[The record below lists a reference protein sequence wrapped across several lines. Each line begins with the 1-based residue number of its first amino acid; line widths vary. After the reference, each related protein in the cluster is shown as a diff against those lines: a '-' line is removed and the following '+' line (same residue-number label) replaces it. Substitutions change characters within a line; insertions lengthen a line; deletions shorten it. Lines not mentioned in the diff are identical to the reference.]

1 MSLLK
6 LDPAFRVLLPE
17 GANGGTGEIE
27 YDRPYRLPA
36 MIAGA
41 SSAFKISI
49 LDPNNPRLG
58 KIVSLAGGDVSL
70 LGAKNGEAEPPYV
83 TVRIYPEFPVA
94 AGQPVAQGEPIEF
107 RGRPH
112 EFPAGSGLWD
122 LADLGSD
129 NRPVLT
135 TPEQKASLVE
145 ALAASETII
154 ERYDASTVELAA
166 ERGRINA
173 LKLDLQISAAGL
185 QGLKVRTLQ
194 NATPAATA
202 VRRLVWGLRSRNFKL
217 PLWVD
222 DLGHTHI
229 TVARIKDLIL
239 SGALSIPSLLTGRV
253 QATEL
258 EASRLELP
266 SLTVKPAPASSGIV
280 QGWTSKNGKKIAW
293 IDPSGVFHI
302 RKLGPGVTG
311 YAVWGGTLAS
321 QLAPALPLA
330 GVVNLGIAGQTS
342 ADVAARWGAL
352 DRAATFKATGL
363 SSGVYTLTLLD
374 SDRSPLYSAMPQT
387 QTGRLGGVRGTL
399 RRGSSGQTGLNVN
412 RAAYY
417 GFVPDAGAALEL
429 NLAHAWVPDNPH
441 RPRNTILAVGR
452 SDLTGTGDRRVL
464 DGRMVAQNVRTILV
478 SLSGRHE
485 RFLVLG
491 LYNTSTETYGAGLE
505 EITQVNA
512 GIASVAGPGYVDA
525 RAALCRN
532 ADGSWR
538 TDGTPDPAYL
548 EADGLTLN
556 AAGLARLAAH
566 VAAAA
571 QERGMS

>member
-27 YDRPYRLPA
+27 YDRPYRLPG
-36 MIAGA
+36 IVAGA
-41 SSAFKISI
+41 TSAVRVTIP
-49 LDPNNPRLG
+49 DPAQPRLG
-58 KIVSLAGGDVSL
+58 KIVPLSGADVLL

-83 TVRIYPEFPVA
+83 TVRIYPEFPGT
-94 AGQPVAQGEPIEF
+94 AGQPVAQGDPIEF

-112 EFPAGSGLWD
+112 EFPAGSGIWD

-129 NRPVLT
+129 QRPVLT
-135 TPEQKASLVE
+135 TPEQKE
-145 ALAASETII
+145 ALLQASAELRAGLDRVDGGLTRLDAA
-154 ERYDASTVELAA
+154 L
-166 ERGRINA
+166 
-173 LKLDLQISAAGL
+173 LDLITRSAGL
-185 QGLKVRTLQ
+185 SGLKVRILQ
-194 NATPAATA
+194 NALTA
-202 VRRLVWGLRSRNFKL
+202 SGKRVLWGLRSRNFKL
-217 PLWVD
+217 PIFLD
-222 DLGHTHI
+222 DQGHVHI
-229 TVARIKDLIL
+229 TVARIKDLVL
-239 SGALSIPSLLTGRV
+239 SGALSIPSLITGRV

-258 EASRLELP
+258 DADRLELP
-266 SLTVKPAPASSGIV
+266 SLTVKPAPASSGIA

-321 QLAPALPLA
+321 QLAPVLPLA
-330 GVVNLGIAGQTS
+330 GVVNLGLAGQTS
-342 ADVAARWGAL
+342 GDVAARWGAL

-374 SDRSPLYSAMPQT
+374 SDRSPLYGSVPLT
-387 QTGRLGGVRGTL
+387 QTGRLGGIRGTL
-399 RRGSSGQTGLNVN
+399 RRGSSGQTGLNTN
-412 RAAYY
+412 RALYY

-429 NLAHAWVPDNPH
+429 NLTHAWVPDNPH

-464 DGRMVAQNVRTILV
+464 DGRAVAQNVRAILI

-512 GIASVAGPGYVDA
+512 GLASIAGPGYVDP

-538 TDGTPDPAYL
+538 PDGTPDPLYL
-548 EADGLTLN
+548 EADGITLN
-556 AAGLARLAAH
+556 AAGLQRLGAH